1 MDQDVIWAEYAGQPK
16 GAKLYDSEAILVGSK
31 TLLNVSLYEKL
42 ILFGNMCLD
51 YNFDLKFGFKG
62 ASIKF

>member
-1 MDQDVIWAEYAGQPK
+1 MDQDVIWVEYAGQPK
-16 GAKLYDSEAILVGSK
+16 GAKLYDSEVFLVGSK

-51 YNFDLKFGFKG
+51 YNFDLKFGCKG
-62 ASIKF
+62 DTIKF